1 MRFYLAGESVGLGVD
16 PRNAVQ
22 LVPSRWDDYS
32 YKTQFTLRY
41 MRGTGD
47 YISLGAVKIGYRN
60 QPHGWTKDA
69 MAPEFSELPEGWFS
83 VGLDVEF
90 YKELSLLP
98 VAERD
103 AILLGLR
110 DVAFSEEFLRDARAE
125 DVYLTS
131 LLRDVSEAV
140 VVTQYRRV
148 LRGEAILTDYIFSYS
163 DVGAADR
170 SPVDLAFR
178 ISAGSKPPTNIHVL
192 IGRNGI
198 GKTTILNGMVA
209 AVHSEYQGR
218 RTGQFSTG
226 AAVAES
232 FDSSEDFFSG
242 IVSVSFSAF
251 DPFLPPPD
259 NLQPSRGPK
268 YAYIGLK
275 KGRSGGAVD
284 ASLKSEPDLINEFI
298 EAYTACMSQ
307 DSKRERW
314 LRALNR
320 LESDVNFSAMNLC
333 DLAIDYE
340 RSEELAIRSAR
351 NKVARMSSG
360 HKIVLLT
367 ITALVNLVE
376 EKTLVLLDE
385 PESHLH
391 PPLLSAFTRAL
402 SELLHDR
409 NGVAIVATHSP
420 VVVQEVPKICVW
432 KIMRSGLEWR
442 RSRPARETF
451 GESVGEL
458 TKEVFGLEVS
468 KSGFHATLQEEVD
481 AGKSLQQIRDEF
493 NDRIGM
499 EGLSILMSMIA
510 FEIRPM
516 GRL

>member
-1 MRFYLAGESVGLGVD
+1 MGLFPD
-16 PRNAVQ
+16 PSNAVQ
-22 LVPSRWDDYS
+22 LVPSRWDDFH
-32 YKTQFTLRY
+32 YKTQFALRY
-41 MRGTGD
+41 MRGAGE

-60 QPHGWTKDA
+60 QPQGWTKDA
-69 MAPEFSELPEGWFS
+69 MPSEFVELPAGWFS

-98 VAERD
+98 ASERD

-110 DVAFSEEFLRDARAE
+110 DVAFSEEFLRDAQSE
-125 DVYLTS
+125 DVYVTS
-131 LLRDVSEAV
+131 LLRDVSESV

-148 LRGEAILTDYIFSYS
+148 LRGEAILTDYVFSYS
-163 DVGAADR
+163 DLGAAER
-170 SPVDLAFR
+170 SPVDLSFR

-209 AVHSEYQGR
+209 AVHSEYEER
-218 RTGQFSTG
+218 RTGEFSNGATATG
-226 AAVAES
+226 SDRAPE
-232 FDSSEDFFSG
+232 EFFSG

-259 NLQPSRGPK
+259 SLQPSGGPK

-275 KGRSGGAVD
+275 KGRSGRD
-284 ASLKSEPDLINEFI
+284 ADPSLKSEPDLIDEFI
-298 EAYTACMSQ
+298 DAYRGCMSQ
-307 DSKRERW
+307 DSKRRRW

-333 DLAIDYE
+333 DLAIE
-340 RSEELAIRSAR
+340 FAQSEDIAIRSAR
-351 NKVARMSSG
+351 HKVGKMSSG

-420 VVVQEVPKICVW
+420 VVVQEVPRICVW

-442 RSRPARETF
+442 RSRPGRETF

-481 AGKSLQQIRDEF
+481 AGKSLQQIREEF

-510 FEIRPM
+510 YRDSANGEA
-516 GRL
+516 LV